1 MHLRALTHIDGPR
14 IADYH
19 SRPMDHRNDYLRGY
33 LKGIPVAISAAAY
46 GLAVGATA
54 AGNGVS
60 LSMLILQDLVLFAG
74 AAQFVVVGQWG
85 EGMAVGSIAIAV
97 AAINL
102 RYLLMTAALRPMF
115 AGRSLLAS
123 APFIHL
129 VADEN
134 WAVTIGEFRK
144 DPKTTPWFLLGTGC
158 AMITFWLA
166 GTVVGHQVASV
177 VVDPSRYGIDFV
189 FGAVFTAL
197 AVSAFQG
204 KGDAIPYAVALI
216 VAVAGRRVLP
226 GTWYIVAGGLAGALA
241 AALGPAS
248 KTVVGAPDDSPAD
261 GGGEDN
267 RGAGEGGRRGAAP

>member
-1 MHLRALTHIDGPR
+1 
-14 IADYH
+14 
-19 SRPMDHRNDYLRGY
+19 MDRRNDYLRGY

-60 LSMLILQDLVLFAG
+60 LTMLVLQDLVLFAG

-85 EGMAVGSIAIAV
+85 EGMAVGAIAIAV
-97 AAINL
+97 AALNL

-115 AGRSLLAS
+115 ADRSLAAS

-144 DPKTTPWFLLGTGC
+144 DPNTTPWFLLGTGC

-177 VVDPSRYGIDFV
+177 VVDPARFGIDFV

-204 KGDAIPYAVALI
+204 KTDVVPYAVALAVSI
-216 VAVAGRRVLP
+216 VGRRLLP

-241 AALGPAS
+241 AASAPEPR
-248 KTVVGAPDDSPAD
+248 TVVEAPDDAPAD
-261 GGGEDN
+261 GGG
-267 RGAGEGGRRGAAP
+267 AP